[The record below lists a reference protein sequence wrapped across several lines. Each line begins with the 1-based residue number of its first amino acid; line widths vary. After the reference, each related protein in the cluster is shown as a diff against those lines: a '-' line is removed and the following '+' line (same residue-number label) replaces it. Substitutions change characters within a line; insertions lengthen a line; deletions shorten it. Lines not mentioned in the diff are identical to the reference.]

1 MLFQQL
7 CGVPV
12 TGFVGL
18 YSVPALRSVGARQT
32 RETKTMTKGVQLTHD
47 RECDKGLVRWM
58 QEQRS

>member
-1 MLFQQL
+1 MVFQQL

-32 RETKTMTKGVQLTHD
+32 RETKTTTCVQLTHD
-47 RECDKGLVRWM
+47 REGDKSLVRWM